1 MTETILI
8 AAGVKRRWNPR
19 GMLRAAPGLIAP
31 AALLA
36 WSVGWF
42 AQEVSRYYSLP
53 AAERAADGSPLSPA
67 AGPFFA
73 GVAIVCTLLLF
84 VAPLLAALPSRLRVR
99 EAVVALVLQVLPLW
113 IALGVALGDSW
124 YTTLGWLAFVGF
136 AYVPAL
142 AVVRLTM
149 QRRSAPRRSISEG

>member
-1 MTETILI
+1 
-8 AAGVKRRWNPR
+8 
-19 GMLRAAPGLIAP
+19 MLRAAPGLVAP

-42 AQEVSRYYSLP
+42 VQEVSHYYSLS
-53 AAERAADGSPLSPA
+53 AAERAPDGSPLSPA

-73 GVAIVCTLLLF
+73 GVAIVCTVVLF
-84 VAPLLAALPSRLRVR
+84 VAPLLAALPARLRVR
-99 EAVVALVLQVLPLW
+99 EAIIAVVLQVLPLW
-113 IALGVALGDSW
+113 IALGVAHGDSW
-124 YTTLGWLAFVGF
+124 YSGLGWLAFVGF

-149 QRRSAPRRSISEG
+149 QHRSAPRRSMSEGSP